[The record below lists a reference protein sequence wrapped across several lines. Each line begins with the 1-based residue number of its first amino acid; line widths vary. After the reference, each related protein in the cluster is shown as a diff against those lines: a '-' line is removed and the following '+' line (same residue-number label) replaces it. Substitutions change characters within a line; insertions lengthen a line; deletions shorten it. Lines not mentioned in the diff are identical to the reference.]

1 MGRQKYLLMNIFV
14 KKPKGVKMSTID
26 LQVKDVNASGLSVWV
41 RQHPIVAYFT
51 LAFAGSWALQMPMV
65 LGTNGLSIFPYAVPD
80 VLFLI
85 LFILSVY
92 AGPTLSAFVV
102 TNALEGKEGRRKLL
116 RRYVQWRVGWIWY
129 VLAILGF
136 PIIYLIAS
144 SIVLGG
150 VPLAD
155 LKTNWSTFFST
166 YLVALLIFP
175 AFLTWGEEPGW
186 RGFAQT
192 RMQEAY
198 HPLLATIVVAFL
210 HVLWHLPVFIYVSGP
225 IPLGPFNLQSFAVN
239 AVVSITFMIIMVWIF
254 NSARGSILIA
264 VLVHSSINAAPAL
277 MSALLS
283 GYQEEAVG
291 KVVRV
296 IYFVAAVT
304 VILMT
309 RGRLGYTPDPS
320 KSAE

>member
-1 MGRQKYLLMNIFV
+1 M
-14 KKPKGVKMSTID
+14 KPKGVKMSTID
-26 LQVKDVNASGLSVWV
+26 LQVKDANASGLSVWM
-41 RQHPIVAYFT
+41 RQHPLIAYFT
-51 LAFAGSWALQMPMV
+51 LAFAGSWMLQMPMM

-116 RRYVQWRVGWIWY
+116 RRYVQWRVGLIWY
-129 VLAILGF
+129 ILAILGF

-150 VPLAD
+150 VPLAN
-155 LKTNWSTFFST
+155 LKTNLSSFFST

-192 RMQEAY
+192 RMQAAY
-198 HPLLATIVVAFL
+198 HPLLATIVVAFF
-210 HVLWHLPVFIYVSGP
+210 HVLWHLPVFIWISGP
-225 IPLGPFNLQSFAVN
+225 IALGPFNLQSFAVN
-239 AVVSITFMIIMVWIF
+239 AVVSIAFMIIMVWIF

-264 VLVHSSINAAPAL
+264 VLVHASINAAPAW
-277 MSALLS
+277 MSALLP
-283 GYQEEAVG
+283 GYDENAVG
-291 KVVRV
+291 QIVRI
-296 IYFVAAVT
+296 IYFVTAVA
-304 VILMT
+304 VILIT
-309 RGRLGYTPDPS
+309 RGRLGYTANLS
-320 KSAE
+320 EKA